1 MHRRPSIQ
9 QVLAP
14 CPSCKVEGALVELYD
29 TGQQVGA
36 ALEARCRMCSY
47 YAELGEEREAGA
59 RFESVFEVMAA
70 LDRWSEQDGE
80 EDVRTFTAANFQG
93 LAPEQVA
100 ERILAGLPVET
111 GFDVI
116 AWFFPNAGAGAV
128 AATAEGTEE
137 AVAARPPRASQ
148 QPPLGVS
155 LERKSIAPMN
165 FPIRMTRTAD
175 PERSLG
181 PPPADPMADGC
192 ALVAVVMADGVV
204 TPAER
209 KLLERLSQE
218 LEAPLPPEGS
228 WRVWRPQEL
237 GIPRDPPALL
247 KAMRRL
253 AMADGD
259 VDGSEVRVIREYA
272 RAWQLPFDERSLP
285 RGGTFSE
292 LRRTL
297 ATWWE

>member
-1 MHRRPSIQ
+1 M
-9 QVLAP
+9 
-14 CPSCKVEGALVELYD
+14 ELYD

-36 ALEARCRMCSY
+36 ALEARCRLCSY
-47 YAELGEEREAGA
+47 YAELGEEREQGA

-70 LDRWSEQDGE
+70 LDRWAEQDGE

-116 AWFFPNAGAGAV
+116 AWFFPNAGVGAV
-128 AATAEGTEE
+128 ATAAEGTEE
-137 AVAARPPRASQ
+137 AAALRPPRASQ
-148 QPPLGVS
+148 QPAPGVG
-155 LERKSIAPMN
+155 LEKKSIAPMN

-237 GIPRDPPALL
+237 GIPRDPPVLL

-272 RAWQLPFDERSLP
+272 RAWQLPFDEHSLP
-285 RGGTFSE
+285 RGGTLSE

>member
-1 MHRRPSIQ
+1 
-9 QVLAP
+9 L
-14 CPSCKVEGALVELYD
+14 
-29 TGQQVGA
+29 
-36 ALEARCRMCSY
+36 
-47 YAELGEEREAGA
+47 
-59 RFESVFEVMAA
+59 
-70 LDRWSEQDGE
+70 
-80 EDVRTFTAANFQG
+80 
-93 LAPEQVA
+93 
-100 ERILAGLPVET
+100 
-111 GFDVI
+111 
-116 AWFFPNAGAGAV
+116 
-128 AATAEGTEE
+128 
-137 AVAARPPRASQ
+137 
-148 QPPLGVS
+148 
-155 LERKSIAPMN
+155 
-165 FPIRMTRTAD
+165 
-175 PERSLG
+175 
-181 PPPADPMADGC
+181 ADGC

-209 KLLERLSQE
+209 KLLELLSKQ
-218 LEAPLPPEGS
+218 LGAPLPPESS

-285 RGGTFSE
+285 RGGTLSE